1 MLYAGTK
8 QGVLTGP
15 GKLKDKDFIRWEDF
29 FDPSAV
35 RFCAV
40 LWTAELPYKVLL
52 KYSSG
57 VSLVHIFFKMQ
68 SYPDNR

>member
-35 RFCAV
+35 RFCAFF
-40 LWTAELPYKVLL
+40 WTAKLPYKVLL
-52 KYSSG
+52 KYSPG
-57 VSLVHIFFKMQ
+57 VSFSSHFLQ
-68 SYPDNR
+68 NAELSL